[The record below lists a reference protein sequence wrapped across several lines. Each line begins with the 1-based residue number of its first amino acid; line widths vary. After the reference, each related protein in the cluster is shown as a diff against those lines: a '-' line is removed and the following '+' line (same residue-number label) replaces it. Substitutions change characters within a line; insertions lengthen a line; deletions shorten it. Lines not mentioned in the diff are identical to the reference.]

1 MFLNRRVFKTFNEK
15 TFEWVNCNYPWTNVY
30 GLSRSLMALATA
42 LTLIFNDA
50 SVFFRPASGIDTYPY
65 CPKTIPS
72 VFCLTSNDYFHLN
85 IVRWICVLLLLIIAT
100 GWRPRITGV
109 IHWWICYSLQVSAL
123 TIDGGEQVNAV
134 FTLLLLPI
142 TLTDS
147 RKWHW
152 YNNEVNNIDSN
163 GEFYARIIALVSFVA
178 IRVQVSILYFNSFI
192 AKLGEEDWI
201 NGTAVY
207 YYSQHLMLGFPEP
220 ILHILQFIITSKF
233 VVVATWGTL
242 LIQFLLFAAIIAPKK
257 GWNLLF
263 YIGLLMHDI
272 FAIMFGLISFSM
284 IMCSILILYLRP
296 LDKPFKLK
304 KLNLKRG
311 LPERG
316 DKQKALNY

>member
-1 MFLNRRVFKTFNEK
+1 MFLKQSVFKTLNEK
-15 TFEWVNCNYPWTNVY
+15 IFEWVNCNYPWTNVY
-30 GLSRSLMALATA
+30 GISRSLMALATA

-50 SVFFRPASGIDTYPY
+50 SVFFRPASGIATYPY

-72 VFCLTSNDYFHLN
+72 VFCFTSNDYLHLN

-100 GWRPRITGV
+100 GWRPRITGI

-152 YNNEVNNIDSN
+152 YNNEVYDIDNN
-163 GEFYARIIALVSFVA
+163 GEFYARMIALVSFVA
-178 IRVQVSILYFNSFI
+178 IRVQVSILYFNSFV

-207 YYSQHLMLGFPEP
+207 YYSQHLMLGFPEV
-220 ILHILQFIITSKF
+220 ILHIFQFIITSKF

-242 LIQFLLFAAIIAPKK
+242 LIQFLLFAAILAPKK
-257 GWNLLF
+257 GWNFLF

-296 LDKPFKLK
+296 LNKPFKLK
-304 KLNLKRG
+304 QLNLKRS
-311 LPERG
+311 LSERG
-316 DKQKALNY
+316 DKQKILNY